1 MAAKK
6 ASKKKEDLEVLLQ
19 EATSLLEEKEKSR
32 KKKKGESDSEFYR
45 DSTTGFREYK
55 YEYRPREKKSI
66 NTEANSAFANAS
78 VEFEVDLILF
88 C

>member
-32 KKKKGESDSEFYR
+32 YRKKGERDSEFYR
-45 DSTTGFREYK
+45 ESTTGFREYK

-78 VEFEVDLILF
+78 VEFEGDLILF

>member
-32 KKKKGESDSEFYR
+32 KRKKGESDSEFYR

-55 YEYRPREKKSI
+55 Y
-66 NTEANSAFANAS
+66 
-78 VEFEVDLILF
+78 
-88 C
+88 

>member
-6 ASKKKEDLEVLLQ
+6 VSKKKQDLEVLLQ
-19 EATSLLEEKEKSR
+19 EATSLLKEKEKSR
-32 KKKKGESDSEFYR
+32 KRKKGESDSEFYR
-45 DSTTGFREYK
+45 DSTTSFREYK
-55 YEYRPREKKSI
+55 YEYWPSEKKRI

-78 VEFEVDLILF
+78 VEFEGDLILF